1 MKEYLPEDIRNIALV
16 SHQTVGKTSLAE
28 AILYSA
34 GGSNRLGN
42 VDDGTTSSDYNT
54 DEIERKISIATS
66 VLHCIW
72 NDKKIN
78 VIDVPGYADFFGEVK
93 SGLRVADLAVILIN
107 AVAGIEVGTDAVWD
121 ILEENNTPR
130 MFFVNRQDKEHAKF
144 DNALSFL
151 REAYGNK
158 VTAMQFPVNE
168 GEEFDS
174 IIDLLQMKKIT
185 FNKDNNGKFSVSDIP
200 GDLAGKAEELREQLI
215 EKVAESDD
223 EVLESYFENGEL
235 TPEEFAKGLSKGI
248 ADGNIYP
255 VLCGAATKNMGTHQ
269 LLDLVTTFGPSPLTF
284 SPIIGRKPDSIEEIE
299 LDVNQTAPLSA
310 LIFKTVSERHVGE
323 LSLVRVYS
331 GTLSSGNEVANTVQG
346 STEKIGQIYLL
357 NGKNRNEVGN
367 LKAGDIGALVK
378 LKSSHTGD
386 TLCGKKNPVVL
397 PEIEFPTPLLG
408 IAVTPKSKGDEEK
421 ISTGLATLHEVDPSF
436 VVEID
441 PELHQTVVSGQGEL
455 HLAIIMNRLKERFGV
470 DVEQKKPKIPYRETI
485 TAKASEKYRHKKQT
499 GGAGQFAEVWMR
511 IEPKP
516 QGEGF
521 EFENKVVGGS
531 ISSVFIPSVEK
542 GVRQVL
548 TEGALAGY
556 TIVDVKATVYDGKEH
571 PVDSKDI
578 AFQIAGR
585 EVFKMAILNAKP
597 ILLEP
602 IYDVEI
608 KVPEDFMGDVMGD
621 LSSRRGKILGMDSA
635 GRFQLIKAQVPLAEL
650 YKYSTTLRSLT
661 QGRASHRQ
669 KLSHYQPLPKELV
682 SKVIDE
688 AAAEKEK

>member
-1 MKEYLPEDIRNIALV
+1 MKEYLPDDMRNIALV

-34 GGSNRLGN
+34 GETNRLGN
-42 VDDGTTSSDYNT
+42 VDDGTTVSDYNV

-66 VLHCIW
+66 VMHCIW

-78 VIDVPGYADFFGEVK
+78 IIDVPGYTDFFGEVQ
-93 SGLRVADLAVILIN
+93 SGLRVADFAVVLVN
-107 AVAGIEVGTDAVWD
+107 AVSGVEVGTETIWD
-121 ILEENNTPR
+121 ILEENNTPQ
-130 MFFVNRQDKEHAKF
+130 MFYVNRQDKEHANF
-144 DNALSFL
+144 DNTLSAL
-151 REAYGNK
+151 REAYGNG
-158 VTAMQFPVNE
+158 VTAVQFPVNE
-168 GEEFDS
+168 GEDFDS
-174 IIDLLQMKKIT
+174 VIDLLQMKKIT
-185 FNKDNNGKFSVSDIP
+185 FNKDNSGKYSVADIP
-200 GDLAGKAEELREQLI
+200 DEFAGKAAELREQLV

-235 TPEEFAKGLSKGI
+235 SEEEFTKGLCSGI
-248 ADGNIYP
+248 ASRNIFP
-255 VLCGAATKNMGTHQ
+255 VACGCATQNMGTHL
-269 LLDLVTTFGPSPLTF
+269 LLDLISSYAPAPTAF
-284 SPIIGRKPDSIEEIE
+284 SPVVGKKPDSTEEVKLE
-299 LDVNQTAPLSA
+299 VSPSAPLSA
-310 LIFKTVSERHVGE
+310 LIFKTLSERHVGE
-323 LSLVRVYS
+323 LSLVRIYS
-331 GTLSSGNEVANTVQG
+331 GSLSSGDEVVNTVRG
-346 STEKIGQIYLL
+346 TNEKIGQIYIL
-357 NGKNRNEVGN
+357 NGKSRKEIGN

-378 LKSSHTGD
+378 LKDSHTGN
-386 TLCGKKNPVVL
+386 TLSDKKNLVVL
-397 PEIEFPTPLLG
+397 PEIEFPTPLVG
-408 IAVTPKSKGDEEK
+408 IAVSPKSKGDEEK
-421 ISTGLATLHEVDPSF
+421 ISTGLTTLHEVDPSF

-441 PELHQTVVSGQGEL
+441 PELRQTVVSGQGEL
-455 HLAIIMNRLKERFGV
+455 HLTIILNRLKERFGV

-485 TAKASEKYRHKKQT
+485 TAKADERYRHKKQT

-516 QGEGF
+516 RGEGF
-521 EFENKVVGGS
+521 EFVNKVVGGA

-556 TIVDVKATVYDGKEH
+556 RIVDVQATVYDGKEH

-585 EVFKMAILNAKP
+585 EVFKMAILSAKP

-608 KVPEDFMGDVMGD
+608 KVPEEFMGDVMGD

-682 SKVIDE
+682 SKVIEE
-688 AAAEKEK
+688 AEAKKEK

>member
-174 IIDLLQMKKIT
+174 ISDLLQMKKIT

-516 QGEGF
+516 RGEGF